1 MATDA
6 RIDALYESTLKP
18 RLAALEGHRREVKR
32 YVRNAA
38 IVVGTPAV
46 LLWGHDLFAWLLPG
60 GFRWLA
66 IAVPLVGVFVGVF
79 VAGTKFLMPGYS
91 AYANYRTKFKHDVAA
106 EVFRIVCPTAD
117 YAPMKGITR
126 EVFDESGLFNTTGG
140 FSSDD
145 RVRGRI
151 GQTPFEAAEARRSY
165 RTSGKN
171 SRTVTVFHGLFFHLD
186 FNKTLRG
193 VTFVDPKRA
202 TGSSVGSRSDL
213 SKIALESPEFAEQ
226 FTVYASDEVEA
237 RYILTPSM
245 IQRILAVQSRTD
257 RPVHLAFRNNRAYL
271 GVNYERALFEPGIRD
286 STSAAAIHEMA
297 SHFALAEGI
306 VQELDLNTRIW
317 TKGIDDSFLT
327 VEPPDDA
334 DAFEDLAQ
342 SGDLT
347 PEKLLAAAIKAG
359 GGTDDSDEA
368 ADAALG
374 APASTS
380 ITIEHTPGGVTVDYG
395 FGVGFYIALVVWVA
409 TVAVT
414 LAAARELGATTS
426 MTWLASLTGW
436 IPEIPY
442 ASAVVTTL
450 PIAWFVGGW
459 ILWPIVFTM
468 WAARVHAVEIAP
480 EEVRIWRGLRPV
492 PRRYPRPLYG
502 RVVRL
507 ENAVYVGKTGG
518 LNLLNASASPMLA
531 AGEAPWV
538 ATALRRAMRGT
549 AR

>member
-18 RLAALEGHRREVKR
+18 RLDALEGHRREVKR

-46 LLWGHDLFAWLLPG
+46 LLWGHDLFALLLPD
-60 GFRWLA
+60 GFRWLS
-66 IAVPLVGVFVGVF
+66 IAVPLIGVFVGVF

-91 AYANYRTKFKHDVAA
+91 AYANYRTKFKHEVAA
-106 EVFRIVCPTAD
+106 EVFRIVCPTGD
-117 YAPMKGITR
+117 YAPMKGIA
-126 EVFDESGLFNTTGG
+126 EAVFDEPGLFSTRGG

-151 GQTPFEAAEARRSY
+151 GQTPFEAAEVRRSY

-193 VTFVDPKRA
+193 VTYVDPKRA
-202 TGSSVGSRSDL
+202 SGSSVGARSDVTRVT
-213 SKIALESPEFAEQ
+213 LESPEFDEQ
-226 FTVYASDEVEA
+226 FTVHASDEVEA

-286 STSAAAIHEMA
+286 STSVAAIHEMA
-297 SHFALAEGI
+297 AHFALAEGI
-306 VQELDLNTRIW
+306 VHELDLNTRIW
-317 TKGIDDSFLT
+317 TKG
-327 VEPPDDA
+327 VDDA
-334 DAFEDLAQ
+334 FLRIEEPVEEDEFDEMAR

-347 PEKLLAAAIKAG
+347 PERLLAAAIKAG
-359 GGTDDSDEA
+359 GGSDDSDEA

-374 APASTS
+374 PPASTS
-380 ITIEHTPGGVTVDYG
+380 IRIDQGADGVTVTYG
-395 FGVGFYIALVVWVA
+395 FGVGFYVALAVWVA

-426 MTWLASLTGW
+426 LAWLASLTGW

-442 ASAVVTTL
+442 ASALVTTL

-459 ILWPIVFTM
+459 ILWPLAFSM
-468 WAARVHAVEIAP
+468 WAARVHAVEVAP
-480 EEVRIWRGLRPV
+480 AEVRIWRGLRPV
-492 PRRYPRPLYG
+492 PRRYPRPPYG

-507 ENAVYVGKTGG
+507 DNAVYVGKTGG

-538 ATALRRAMRGT
+538 ATALRRALRST